1 MQTRRSVILR
11 LSVALLA
18 VFALVLPVLAEELI
32 GTIKSVNADANKF
45 VVTSNADNKDVEVKV
60 NDATVYESAKGKAMK
75 KFSLDRLNTGGT
87 VEVTHDN
94 GLASKVVLKKGAVKK
109 KDAQ

>member
-1 MQTRRSVILR
+1 MQTRRSVILKC
-11 LSVALLA
+11 SMVLLA
-18 VFALVLPVLAEELI
+18 VFAIVLPVLADELI

-60 NDATVYESAKGKAMK
+60 NDSTVYETPKGKTLK
-75 KFSLDRLNTGGT
+75 KFSLERLNTGGT

-94 GLASKVVLKKGAVKK
+94 GTASKVVLKKGAVKK
-109 KDAQ
+109 KDAN